1 MPASGRVYK
10 DVNNNIIKN
19 QTVMKKINFLV
30 VALAVLALV
39 GCKKEQKEVVV
50 NSITLDQTEVTIKA
64 GEEVK
69 LTATIDPAGAANIEW
84 KSSDTKVASVNAGLV
99 KGIEGGTAKITA
111 TAGDKTATCTV
122 TVVAAAEVPFNIEDM
137 GLFGSEVE
145 YIPGTERDIELTDGS
160 TVHCQL
166 GYIWCYGWDGDL
178 QYIDGV
184 GWAGEGEFIM
194 GGQMPVYWIIE
205 GKYKGYYI
213 GRAYYTIGME
223 ENDDD
228 IIPYNMAKAHV
239 DKDTYGDWVSYV
251 HGDPDAPDLSGD
263 GAQDYIWDKNWGAI
277 TTYWNV
283 EEEFN
288 YADYGLYE
296 GYFNKMIFRVPDEEE
311 GVESAFY
318 ADINWALNDEDH
330 TFGFTSTYNATDT
343 TTSFVRPYEFTYV
356 NAVYDDDNVL
366 AEYEEYMKPKEEA
379 QYFICSPKT
388 IYKELPVIRGNKA
401 TDKLYKVR

>member
-1 MPASGRVYK
+1 
-10 DVNNNIIKN
+10 
-19 QTVMKKINFLV
+19 MKKINFLV

-39 GCKKEQKEVVV
+39 GCKKEKQEDVVV
-50 NSITLDQTEVTIKA
+50 NSITLDKTEVTIKA

-137 GLFGSEVE
+137 ELFGSEID
-145 YIPGTERDIELTDGS
+145 YIPDTERDIELTDGS
-160 TVHCQL
+160 IVHCQL
-166 GYIWCYGWDGDL
+166 GYIWCYGWDGNL

-184 GWAGEGEFIM
+184 GWAGDGEFIM

-205 GKYKGYYI
+205 GKYAGYYI
-213 GRAYYTIGME
+213 GRTYYTIGME

-239 DKDTYGDWVSYV
+239 DKDTYGDWVSYL
-251 HGDPDAPDLSGD
+251 HGDPEAPDLSGV
-263 GAQDYIWDKNWGAI
+263 GAQDYIWEKNWGAI
-277 TTYWNV
+277 TTYWSTT
-283 EEEFN
+283 EDFN

-296 GYFNKMIFRVPDEEE
+296 GYFNKMIFRNADDET
-311 GVESAFY
+311 ESAFY
-318 ADINWALNDEDH
+318 ADIDWALNDNKNYF
-330 TFGFTSTYNATDT
+330 FGFLGTEADSSVA
-343 TTSFVRPYEFTYV
+343 FVRPYEFTYV